1 VGDATA
7 ADLAVFVTAR
17 PADNDSSDL
26 AAELL
31 SAAREAIGAQG
42 FQIAFDSDDADIAV
56 QLTVRKSVFDRTGG
70 YAVME
75 GSVNAIAVV
84 PARKGFY
91 LGETRIDRERGE
103 RRLGDRDAMLAV
115 SDLVSPKL
123 VSWLGQTVTVEKT
136 GLAAVRIPCDISML
150 EDENAVAKFVSDFC
164 RETARIDGIARCVL
178 DGQTPE
184 TATFYVS
191 YIRDRVPEG
200 PLNAIRA
207 RHPELFPKAEEEV
220 L

>member
-1 VGDATA
+1 
-7 ADLAVFVTAR
+7 
-17 PADNDSSDL
+17 
-26 AAELL
+26 
-31 SAAREAIGAQG
+31 
-42 FQIAFDSDDADIAV
+42 
-56 QLTVRKSVFDRTGG
+56 
-70 YAVME
+70 
-75 GSVNAIAVV
+75 
-84 PARKGFY
+84 
-91 LGETRIDRERGE
+91 
-103 RRLGDRDAMLAV
+103 MLAV